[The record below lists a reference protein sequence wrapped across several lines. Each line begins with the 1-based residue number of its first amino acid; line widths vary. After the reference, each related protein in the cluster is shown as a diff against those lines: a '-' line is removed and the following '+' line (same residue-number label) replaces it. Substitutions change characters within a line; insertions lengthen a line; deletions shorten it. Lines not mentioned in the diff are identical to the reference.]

1 MSESTM
7 SESKQKL
14 SANKKRPLIIA
25 SSLIALI
32 LIGQWLYKRSYTVYL
47 DDAHIA
53 SNIVSLSSRVPGW
66 IVEMP
71 VNSGQTVDRDTLLI
85 QMDSRQTELS
95 LKTIELKIANQQL
108 SIERA
113 RAQLQ
118 LVGSNVDN
126 QYAASV
132 AAVERNQAS
141 LKKAA
146 SVVSAAQ
153 SNFERSK
160 SMWQKKLISAQVWE
174 DAQLEH
180 SKSRHAYDEAEAQL
194 HQLESA
200 MSQAKAALQER
211 EIQTKTLAILERELE
226 LLQVEKHNTEIA
238 LNDRKIYSPL
248 TTAVVDKTF
257 VHAGEFMPAGRR
269 LLMLHDPND
278 IWIKANI
285 KETQVRHISVGDK
298 ASVSVDA
305 YPDKNFT
312 AIVER
317 IDHATS
323 SQFALLPNPNPSGNF
338 TKVTQR
344 LSLRLA
350 IEQEEGL
357 LKPGMMVEVEIDTR
371 DL

>member
-1 MSESTM
+1 MNDSTNSNM
-7 SESKQKL
+7 AK
-14 SANKKRPLIIA
+14 AKRPVMVAGL
-25 SSLIALI
+25 LIAIVLV
-32 LIGQWLYKRSYTVYL
+32 GQWIYKRSYTVYL

-53 SNIVSLSSRVPGW
+53 SNIISISSRVPGW
-66 IVEMP
+66 IVSMP
-71 VNSGQTVDRDTLLI
+71 INSGQKVNQKTLLI
-85 QMDSRQTELS
+85 QMDSRQTELA

-113 RAQLQ
+113 QAQLQ
-118 LVGSNVDN
+118 LTGSNVDN
-126 QYAASV
+126 QFAASMS
-132 AAVERNQAS
+132 AVERSQAT

-146 SVVSAAQ
+146 SVVSAAE
-153 SNFERSK
+153 SNFARSK

-174 DAQLEH
+174 NARLEH
-180 SKSRHAYDEAEAQL
+180 AKSRHAYDEAQAQL
-194 HQLESA
+194 HQFESA

-211 EIQTKTLAILERELE
+211 EIQTKTLAILQRELE

-238 LNDRKIYSPL
+238 LGDRQIYSPL
-248 TTAVVDKTF
+248 QTAVVDKTF

-269 LLMLHDPND
+269 LLMLHDPSD

-298 ASVSVDA
+298 ASVAIDA
-305 YPDKNFT
+305 YPDKKFT
-312 AIVER
+312 AVVER

-350 IEQEEGL
+350 IAQEDGL

-371 DL
+371 DQ